1 MSATGYHTRVSVTCC
16 HGDEPD
22 VWLAGPRPETTSLAS
37 FRVFLVLDKRLD
49 EQTHTG
55 ASLSIALTPRLSLLV
70 LLLLALPPP
79 PPPLSH
85 CFVWFPVIFFSMIS
99 LSACLIM

>member
-1 MSATGYHTRVSVTCC
+1 MSATGYHTRVTCC

-22 VWLAGPRPETTSLAS
+22 VWLAGAHRETTSLAS
-37 FRVFLVLDKRLD
+37 FRVILVLDERLD

-70 LLLLALPPP
+70 LLLLALPPL